1 MKYFKIITGCAPA
14 YHNPTFTSECVT
26 EGIKG
31 EICEIIDHN
40 NDWLNLRFEDG
51 YFGWVNEFYGEKIFE
66 SKFPRYKIIFPY
78 NHGLFRTDLPFG
90 SYIDDRVN
98 GAIQIES
105 ELNLENLPNILKG
118 LMNIPYK
125 WGGKTSLG
133 FDCSGLVQA
142 VLNSIGLK
150 IPRDS
155 KEQYKFFKN
164 NKINI
169 ENSKFGD
176 LHFFTENN
184 KICHVGFSTGGK
196 GIIHCQGYVKKESL
210 KKDDVNYNKNL
221 LDKYLSTHSIRS
233 KFN

>member
-1 MKYFKIITGCAPA
+1 MKYFKIVTGSAPA
-14 YHNPTFTSECVT
+14 YSKPTFNSECIT

-40 NDWLNLRFEDG
+40 NDWLSLRFEDG
-51 YFGWVNEFYGEKIFE
+51 YSGWVNEFYGEKISHRKL
-66 SKFPRYKIIFPY
+66 SKYKIIFPY
-78 NHGLFRTDLPFG
+78 NHGLFRSDLPFG
-90 SYIDDRVN
+90 SYIDNKVN

-105 ELNLENLPNILKG
+105 GLNFENLPNILNS
-118 LMNIPYK
+118 LMNVPYK

-142 VLNSIGLK
+142 VLNCLGLK

-164 NKINI
+164 KIINI
-169 ENSKFGD
+169 EDSKFGD
-176 LHFFTENN
+176 LHFFSEKN

-196 GIIHCQGYVKKESL
+196 GIIHCQGNVKKESL
-210 KKDDVNYNKNL
+210 EESDGNYNKNL

-233 KFN
+233 KFD